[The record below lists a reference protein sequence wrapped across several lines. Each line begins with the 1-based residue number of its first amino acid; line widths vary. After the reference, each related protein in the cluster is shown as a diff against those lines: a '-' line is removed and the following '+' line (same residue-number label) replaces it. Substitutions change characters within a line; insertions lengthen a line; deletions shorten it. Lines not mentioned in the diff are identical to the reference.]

1 MPASGY
7 TEIHSDSGTIFD
19 DGGST
24 GNYSTRVNSSLTIY
38 PASSDK
44 YIRIYGDYFLEDYYK
59 SKITFYDGDTNS
71 NIHLQ
76 TIYDNGNICIKS
88 NTGAITMRFTADTET
103 PRQGFNFNFYACED
117 YAQNINIFNVTD
129 STAEIRW
136 DKIDQVSNWIFVL
149 DNNITF
155 NLDTNYIKLDSL
167 ESCMNYTFKVILPCE
182 HQIQSCFFGRIYSFE
197 TYFCGE
203 NLKEINKFNISDTTA
218 EISWNE
224 NNHSTQWVFTLN
236 NNRTFYLDTNYI
248 KLDSLESCS
257 LYSFRINLICDSQ
270 ITTCYHF
277 NDEGVFGTTSQKSNK
292 PYNFNIIK
300 DCSSIEIYW
309 HGKDSN
315 TVWQVINNY
324 NNDTILVDSCYAVFD
339 SLNSGSNYS
348 FKICPFVVNN
358 EECDCEFINT
368 YTDCCCPIPQ
378 NINVSNISS
387 NSAVIS
393 WDSDND
399 TNAWILQ
406 YVIDNIQFGI
416 NNDSIIT
423 IYADTNYIELN
434 NLTPVRP
441 YKVFIYPICDT
452 MNTFCRREI
461 DFFTLLSAEACV
473 EFTNL
478 RGSNFFPQYGT
489 YSNPYMHYG
498 LIDYNYL
505 SPQSRHTIHYDT
517 AQKDERTNN
526 LLSTIPLGE
535 LASFRLGNWLP
546 GAEAES
552 CTFAYYVDT
561 NNFDMFLLK
570 YAIVLEDPNHN
581 QAQQPRFTLEIM
593 DTNYVLFDEECGYT
607 DFYASG
613 DLNWNTVE
621 GSTVI
626 WKDWTSIGI
635 DLSSYHNQ
643 KIFVRFTTYDCDEG
657 GHFGYA
663 YFNLKCDNRY
673 TNKEFCGENDTL
685 IFEAPLGF
693 DYLWYNIN
701 NPEDTLSTSRELSV
715 LVNNNTYICKCSNKE
730 NSNCNFNLT
739 FIAEKRYPFPQ
750 FDNIEDTCGYKV
762 YFYNKS
768 IISSNDSIGIGDE
781 KCLDIKWIFHDGSI
795 SFEQNPVFTYDSSGV
810 YPVILIAKINDGICV
825 DTLYKN
831 IHIDI
836 SGIKTIIFS
845 GDTII
850 CRGSEVKISVNEFD
864 SYLWINND
872 TTKTIIV
879 SPLETTKYFI
889 QVSDNGCIRYDSIT
903 IYVEPYYYMDTL
915 FGVICR
921 GASYNQNDF
930 NENKEGFYTRI
941 YTAYNGCDSIRNLV
955 LKVVDKIYDYS
966 VINLE
971 SNIIEELPIKLSA
984 YCEYCNNYYWSTGSK
999 DSVIDAYKYGNYFV
1013 RMDHVCGK
1021 IYDSILII
1029 SPEVNIYV
1037 PNAFTPNEAQNNN
1050 FFPIFENNKTLIIQS
1065 FEIYNR
1071 WGENIYSSDK
1081 TPWNGMYN
1089 NNNCQPGVYIW
1100 RLLYTTKYTGK
1111 KVFEMKGEVNLL
1123 R

>member
-1 MPASGY
+1 MKKIILNIFFIFLAANLIAQTYQMPSSGY
-7 TEIHSDSGTIFD
+7 LEINTDQGIIYD
-19 DGGST
+19 DGGENQ
-24 GNYSTRVNSSLTIY
+24 NYSTRINSIVTIY
-38 PASSDK
+38 PTTPGAT
-44 YIRIYGDYFLEDYYK
+44 IRISGDYFLEDHYK
-59 SKITFYDGDTNS
+59 SIIRFYNGDTNS
-71 NIHLQ
+71 TWELASVYNS
-76 TIYDNGNICIKS
+76 GCITVKA
-88 NTGAITMRFTADTET
+88 NTGPLTIRFIADTET
-103 PRQGFNFNFYACED
+103 PEAGFEFSINACPD
-117 YAQNINIFNVTD
+117 KANNINSFNISDSSSEINWHAGND
-129 STAEIRW
+129 ST
-136 DKIDQVSNWIFVL
+136 NWIIEYNTWHFSL
-149 DNNITF
+149 GQGIRQSS
-155 NLDTNYIKLDSL
+155 DTNYIKLEELNSCTDYYYYILTDFDIQEPLCSHYAGLEINHFRTTNELSPLAYDLEIEATEHSL
-167 ESCMNYTFKVILPCE
+167 EFSW
-182 HQIQSCFFGRIYSFE
+182 SE
-197 TYFCGE
+197 T
-203 NLKEINKFNISDTTA
+203 
-218 EISWNE
+218 
-224 NNHSTQWVFTLN
+224 
-236 NNRTFYLDTNYI
+236 DTN
-248 KLDSLESCS
+248 
-257 LYSFRINLICDSQ
+257 
-270 ITTCYHF
+270 TTWFVYLT
-277 NDEGVFGTTSQKSNK
+277 NA
-292 PYNFNIIK
+292 
-300 DCSSIEIYW
+300 SSSY
-309 HGKDSN
+309 
-315 TVWQVINNY
+315 T
-324 NNDTILVDSCYAVFD
+324 DTIITNNPNCIFD
-339 SLNSGSNYS
+339 SLLSGEPYH
-348 FKICPFVVNN
+348 I
-358 EECDCEFINT
+358 E
-368 YTDCCCPIPQ
+368 
-378 NINVSNISS
+378 ISS
-387 NSAVIS
+387 TQALGTNCKLKQHWIHTLCACPKANNIIITEIQPNEATLE
-393 WDSDND
+393 WDRD
-399 TNAWILQ
+399 TNATGWIVQ
-406 YVIDNIQFGI
+406 YKMRDYP
-416 NNDSIIT
+416 NDSLLTIIT
-423 IYADTNYIELN
+423 YTNSITLEDLI
-434 NLTPVRP
+434 PVRP
-441 YKVFIYPICDT
+441 YIVIVNSYCDSLRSHCS
-452 MNTFCRREI
+452 NTFE
-461 DFFTLLSAEACV
+461 FFTSI
-473 EFTNL
+473 FTIECITFTDL
-478 RGSNFFPQYGT
+478 KDLNFIPTFGNYEDP
-489 YSNPYMHYG
+489 YSHNG
-498 LIDYNYL
+498 LIDYGYN
-505 SPQSRHTIHYDT
+505 SSQSRHTIHYDT

-999 DSVIDAYKYGNYFV
+999 DSVIDAYNYGNYFV

-1050 FFPIFENNKTLIIQS
+1050 FFPIFEDNNTLKIQS

>member
-1 MPASGY
+1 MRKILIFIIFLYSGLLGFAQSYNMPTTGY
-7 TEIHSDSGTIFD
+7 MEIHSDSGSIYD
-19 DGGST
+19 DGGSSN
-24 GNYSTRVNSSLTIY
+24 NYSNRVNSSLTLY
-38 PASSDK
+38 PATPGK
-44 YIRIYGDYFLEDYYK
+44 FIRIHGKYFLEDYHR
-59 SKITFYDGDTNS
+59 SRVSFYDGDTSSTILIN
-71 NIHLQ
+71 
-76 TIYDNGNICIKS
+76 TIYNDGVICAKS
-88 NTGAITMRFTADTET
+88 RTGAITLKFNTDTET
-103 PRQGFNFNFYACED
+103 PKQGFSFNFFVSND
-117 YAQNINIFNVTD
+117 YPSNANVFNITD
-129 STAEIRW
+129 TTAEI
-136 DKIDQVSNWIFVL
+136 NWTVFNDTSHWVFVL
-149 DNNITF
+149 SDGRIF
-155 NLDTNYIKLDSL
+155 NLDTNYIKLDTL
-167 ESCMNYTFKVILPCE
+167 DPCNPY
-182 HQIQSCFFGRIYSFE
+182 SFTIYSQ
-197 TYFCGE
+197 
-203 NLKEINKFNISDTTA
+203 I
-218 EISWNE
+218 
-224 NNHSTQWVFTLN
+224 
-236 NNRTFYLDTNYI
+236 
-248 KLDSLESCS
+248 
-257 LYSFRINLICDSQ
+257 DSQ
-270 ITTCYHF
+270 VIECSYCNSYGFVTTGLKY
-277 NDEGVFGTTSQKSNK
+277 NK
-292 PYNFNIIK
+292 PYNFNINK
-300 DCSSIEIYW
+300 DCKSIALDWSE
-309 HGKDSN
+309 KLTN
-315 TVWQVINNY
+315 TIWKAIID
-324 NNDTILVDSCYAVFD
+324 NDTIVLDSSYVKFD
-339 SLNSGSNYS
+339 SLKSGTYYNIA
-348 FKICPFVVNN
+348 ICPLVVEN
-358 EECDCEFINT
+358 ESCECEKLYIN
-368 YTDCCCPIPQ
+368 TDCCCPIAQ
-378 NINVSNISS
+378 NINVSNITS
-387 NSAVIS
+387 NSAILT
-393 WDSDND
+393 WDTSND
-399 TNAWILQ
+399 TNSWILKYAVDDIQ
-406 YVIDNIQFGI
+406 YGI

-423 IYADTNYIELN
+423 FLTDTNYVELN
-434 NLTPVRP
+434 NLNPVRP
-441 YKVFIYPICDT
+441 YIVYIYSVCDT
-452 MNTFCRREI
+452 FSIYCQNTVE
-461 DFFTLLSAEACV
+461 FFTSLTAEECI

-478 RGSNFFPQYGT
+478 NSSNFIPQFGS
-489 YSNPYMHYG
+489 YSNPYLHNG

-505 SPQSRHTIHYDT
+505 SPYSRHTIHYDT
-517 AQKDERTNN
+517 KQKDERTNN
-526 LLSTIPLGE
+526 LLSTVPNGE

-915 FGVICR
+915 FGVICS

-930 NENKEGFYTRI
+930 N
-941 YTAYNGCDSIRNLV
+941 
-955 LKVVDKIYDYS
+955 
-966 VINLE
+966 
-971 SNIIEELPIKLSA
+971 
-984 YCEYCNNYYWSTGSK
+984 
-999 DSVIDAYKYGNYFV
+999 
-1013 RMDHVCGK
+1013 
-1021 IYDSILII
+1021 
-1029 SPEVNIYV
+1029 
-1037 PNAFTPNEAQNNN
+1037 
-1050 FFPIFENNKTLIIQS
+1050 
-1065 FEIYNR
+1065 
-1071 WGENIYSSDK
+1071 
-1081 TPWNGMYN
+1081 
-1089 NNNCQPGVYIW
+1089 
-1100 RLLYTTKYTGK
+1100 
-1111 KVFEMKGEVNLL
+1111 
-1123 R
+1123 